1 MKSKKEIVKLSTYRK
16 QENVKFIV
24 GKAEPFNEG
33 NTERTEKK
41 ILTEIQTQ
49 KESKQRFEKK
59 EQLK

>member
-1 MKSKKEIVKLSTYRK
+1 MMKSKKEIVKLSTYRK

-41 ILTEIQTQ
+41 ILTEI
-49 KESKQRFEKK
+49 
-59 EQLK
+59 